1 MTFSQ
6 QMEFTNRE
14 NRFMNHCGIRITK
27 LEPECCEAQLS
38 VADLFRHA
46 DAQLSVADYCK
57 NTGET
62 IHGGLLYT
70 MADCVVSAFARAL
83 GDRPVTLSGDFHYLS
98 NVTEGTLTALATPI
112 HSGRTIK
119 TFQVTISA
127 GEKLL
132 ATGTFSCFDRGPEQ
146 K

>member
-38 VADLFRHA
+38 VAD
-46 DAQLSVADYCK
+46 YCK

-62 IHGGLLYT
+62 HHGGLLYT

-83 GDRPVTLSGDFHYLS
+83 GRPPRDPQRRFSLPFQCNRGHPHRPSH
-98 NVTEGTLTALATPI
+98 AH

>member
-27 LEPECCEAQLS
+27 LEPACCE
-38 VADLFRHA
+38 
-46 DAQLSVADYCK
+46 AQLSVADYCK

-83 GDRPVTLSGDFHYLS
+83 GDRPVTLSSDFHYLS

>member
-38 VADLFRHA
+38 VAD
-46 DAQLSVADYCK
+46 YCK

-70 MADCVVSAFARAL
+70 MADCVVSAFV
-83 GDRPVTLSGDFHYLS
+83 GRPPRDPQRRFSL
-98 NVTEGTLTALATPI
+98 P
-112 HSGRTIK
+112 
-119 TFQVTISA
+119 FQ
-127 GEKLL
+127 
-132 ATGTFSCFDRGPEQ
+132 CNRGHPHRPGHAHPFRQ
-146 K
+146 DH

>member
-1 MTFSQ
+1 MIFSQ

-27 LEPECCEAQLS
+27 LEPECCE
-38 VADLFRHA
+38 
-46 DAQLSVADYCK
+46 AQLSVADYCK

-98 NVTEGTLTALATPI
+98 NVTEGTLTALPRPSI
-112 HSGRTIK
+112 P
-119 TFQVTISA
+119 A
-127 GEKLL
+127 GPLRP
-132 ATGTFSCFDRGPEQ
+132 FR
-146 K
+146 